1 MIGGSRA
8 GQDDAPP
15 PDRQVLTT
23 PSCTL
28 DPHPIT
34 HLFTGDTEASMD
46 AMRDV
51 TDTGQTV
58 HTTMSKGD
66 HSGSMLHSCTLD
78 SHTTTHMLTE
88 VAA

>member
-1 MIGGSRA
+1 MIGGERA

-15 PDRQVLTT
+15 PNRQVLTT
-23 PSCTL
+23 PPCTPN
-28 DPHPIT
+28 PHPIT

-58 HTTMSKGD
+58 HTTMNNGD
-66 HSGSMLHSCTLD
+66 HS
-78 SHTTTHMLTE
+78 
-88 VAA
+88 